1 MAHGRD
7 APLAAVPL
15 GRSAQNRPCCEPRL
29 RSNVSAAMECAP
41 LDQGNGLGEVRDSP
55 ATPPPTAF
63 APIARAPSPHETHSR
78 SMTHVSV
85 DFCFSFSTH
94 TNTHTPL
101 CYYWACSQHDWC
113 VCVCA
118 RPKRKHFLFRAFSH
132 PRYVGRA
139 FPLSL
144 PSLTRSL
151 SHSLSL
157 SQKLARTAAAALII
171 LRNTQNSVDFHG
183 FICNDCPALAL
194 SHTYTLSLSQRL
206 FVSLSRLLAHCFIF
220 AI

>member
-15 GRSAQNRPCCEPRL
+15 GRSAQNRPCREPRL

-41 LDQGNGLGEVRDSP
+41 LDRGNGLGEVRDS
-55 ATPPPTAF
+55 AASPPPTAF
-63 APIARAPSPHETHSR
+63 APIARAPSRPHETHSR

-94 TNTHTPL
+94 TNTHTTL
-101 CYYWACSQHDWC
+101 CYYWACSQHVWC
-113 VCVCA
+113 VCV

-144 PSLTRSL
+144 PSNVLAHSLTLSLSHTRSHCCCCAYYPSKHTKFGRFSRLHLQRLSRSRSL
-151 SHSLSL
+151 SH
-157 SQKLARTAAAALII
+157 
-171 LRNTQNSVDFHG
+171 
-183 FICNDCPALAL
+183 
-194 SHTYTLSLSQRL
+194 TLSRSHNAS
-206 FVSLSRLLAHCFIF
+206 VSLSRSLAHCFIF